1 MILRYAPLLD
11 GRTPEGAPYVEG
23 VLGTVRLRI
32 HIDSGADGPALAL
45 ARGNTVADVPH
56 DDGPGFSP
64 RTEWRPFG
72 RLPLPPGPEPKTA
85 ATLHAAA
92 AAALRQAVG
101 DLAQGRYAALRQG
114 LAALARRLGQDGL
127 ALRPSNDGPRLRA
140 CGLDLPAIRSG
151 QDPTRLLAGLLRL
164 NRVSQILAPLLDCDA
179 EAAQSQHDAL
189 ALAKRAAPAWT
200 AAGLDLARWLDG

>member
-23 VLGTVRLRI
+23 VLGTIRLRI
-32 HIDSGADGPALAL
+32 RIYGGDLVL
-45 ARGNTVADVPH
+45 ARGNTIADVPH
-56 DDGPGFSP
+56 DNGPGFSL

-72 RLPLPPGPEPKTA
+72 VLPLPPGPKPKTA

-92 AAALRQAVG
+92 ASALRQAVG
-101 DLAQGRYAALRQG
+101 DLAQGRHAALRQG
-114 LAALARRLGQDGL
+114 LSALARRLGQDGL
-127 ALRPSNDGPRLRA
+127 ALRPSDNGPRLRA
-140 CGLDLPAIRSG
+140 RGLDLPAIRDG
-151 QDPTRLLAGLLRL
+151 QDPTHLLAGLLRL
-164 NRVSQILAPLLDCDA
+164 NRVSQILSPLLDCEA

-189 ALAKRAAPAWT
+189 ALAEQAAPGWS

>member
-32 HIDSGADGPALAL
+32 HLDLEAGQAALAL
-45 ARGNTVADVPH
+45 SRGTTVADVPH
-56 DDGPGFSP
+56 DDSPGFSP

-72 RLPLPPGPEPKTA
+72 RLPLPAGPAPRTA

-92 AAALRQAVG
+92 AAALRAAVG
-101 DLAQGRYAALRQG
+101 DLAQARHAALRQG
-114 LAALARRLGQDGL
+114 LSALAARLGADAL
-127 ALRPSNDGPRLRA
+127 SLRPSDQGPRLRA
-140 CGLDLPAIRSG
+140 QGLDLPALRGG
-151 QDPTRLLAGLLRL
+151 QDPTRLLAGLLRF
-164 NRVSQILAPLLDCDA
+164 NRVSQALGPIQDCEA
-179 EAAQSQHDAL
+179 EAASSRHAAL
-189 ALAKRAAPAWT
+189 ALADQAAPAWM